1 MSENTAIEWADHT
14 FNPWVGCTKVS
25 PACDHCYAEGW
36 AKRSGMVEWGGERRR
51 TSEANW
57 KMPLKWDAQAK
68 DEGRRVRVFC
78 ASLADVFD
86 NQVPFAWRVELFQ
99 LIAKTSNIDWLL
111 LTKRI
116 GNARQMLNE
125 VIEELSHGINTW
137 DDLPWPGVWIGATV
151 ADQAEAD
158 RDIPKLLAV
167 PARVRFLSVE
177 PMLGPISLSPCW
189 LNLRCGFGND
199 EDRAISHCFSCG
211 GLSGYSERCA
221 WPSQRIDW
229 VICGGESGPGARPM
243 HPDWARRLR
252 DKCAAAGVPF
262 LFKQW
267 GEWIGADQAGCPCG
281 PPASR
286 WQWGDGTPFVYGDKG
301 ALPLLCRAGKKAAG
315 RLLDGVEHNGYPACS

>member
-1 MSENTAIEWADHT
+1 MSENTKIEWADHT

-25 PACDHCYAEGW
+25 LACDHCYAEGW
-36 AKRSGMVEWGGERRR
+36 AKRSGSVQWGGERRR

-68 DEGRRVRVFC
+68 SEGRRVRVFC

-137 DDLPWPGVWIGATV
+137 DELPWPGVWIGATICN
-151 ADQAEAD
+151 QEEAD
-158 RDIPKLLAV
+158 RDIPKLLAM
-167 PARVRFLSVE
+167 PAQVRFLSVE
-177 PMLGPISLSPCW
+177 PMLG
-189 LNLRCGFGND
+189 
-199 EDRAISHCFSCG
+199 AITRLPVAQYG
-211 GLSGYSERCA
+211 GGIL
-221 WPSQRIDW
+221 DW

-243 HPDWARRLR
+243 HPDWARGLR
-252 DKCAAAGVPF
+252 DRCAAAGVPF
-262 LFKQW
+262 FFKQW
-267 GEWIGADQAGCPCG
+267 GETIPGELQAHPDYSNEGEAWRVDPNGVRWHDPAEGAR
-281 PPASR
+281 PPSEWAPVKFIR
-286 WQWGDGTPFVYGDKG
+286 V
-301 ALPLLCRAGKKAAG
+301 GKRAAG
-315 RLLDGVEHNGYPACS
+315 RLLDGIEHNGFPTCS